1 MTIQTAPNLEM
12 LAATHGITIT
22 THTGGEKGRWYSNTR
37 TISIRRDLG
46 WVNAHC
52 TLAHEL
58 GHALN
63 SHDSRVEAW
72 LRGRQE
78 READIFAANVLIDPS
93 EYKSAELLYGPHP
106 GAIAHELGVTN
117 HLVEVWR
124 ETCTTRITPP
134 PPTEHTP
141 AN

>member
-1 MTIQTAPNLEM
+1 MAPNLEM

-46 WVNAHC
+46 WVNARC

-63 SHDSRVEAW
+63 NHDSRAEAW
-72 LRGRQE
+72 LRDRQE

-117 HLVEVWR
+117 HLVAVWQNTHR
-124 ETCTTRITPP
+124 PATTHPHP
-134 PPTEHTP
+134 
-141 AN
+141 

>member
-12 LAATHGITIT
+12 LAAIHGITIT

-46 WVNAHC
+46 WVNARC

-58 GHALN
+58 GHAICG
-63 SHDSRVEAW
+63 HDSKAEGW
-72 LRGRQE
+72 LKNRQE

-117 HLVEVWR
+117 HLVTVWQNTHR
-124 ETCTTRITPP
+124 PATTHPHP
-134 PPTEHTP
+134 
-141 AN
+141 

>member
-1 MTIQTAPNLEM
+1 MTTQMAPNLEM

-46 WVNAHC
+46 WVNARC

-63 SHDSRVEAW
+63 NHDSRAEAW
-72 LRGRQE
+72 LRDRQE

-93 EYKSAELLYGPHP
+93 EYKSAELLYGPRY
-106 GAIAHELGVTN
+106 GAIAHEIGVTV
-117 HLVEVWR
+117 HLIKVWAAH
-124 ETCTTRITPP
+124 
-134 PPTEHTP
+134 HTP
-141 AN
+141 QRIIP

>member
-1 MTIQTAPNLEM
+1 MAPNLEM

-46 WVNAHC
+46 WVNARC

-63 SHDSRVEAW
+63 NHDSRAEAW
-72 LRGRQE
+72 LRDRQE

-93 EYKSAELLYGPHP
+93 EYKNAELLYGPHP

-117 HLVEVWR
+117 HLVAVWR
-124 ETCTTRITPP
+124 NTH
-134 PPTEHTP
+134 HT
-141 AN
+141 ATSHT